1 MATAEVGVDLVTKLK
16 DKGFKDLEKSSKKQS
31 SALAVLGKRLAA
43 AFSVAAVLNFGKQS
57 VKAFQD
63 AQKEA
68 NRLRTQLQSLNLGFA
83 QPFLTDFIQK
93 TQLAT
98 GISGGVLTD
107 AFNTLSQATNDVT
120 TAQRLLNVSLDISAA
135 TGRDLSSVT
144 TALQRGYAGQVS
156 ALSRLKIGFTTA
168 NLKGRD
174 FNDVLLE
181 LENKFKGSSARA
193 ADTLEGKI
201 ARLNEAVDEAKEA
214 FGEGLVKGIEDS
226 GVAVEDLQKDIISLG
241 EALGTVSGQLTGFFA
256 SVNRDILT
264 YFETDPGFVAA
275 FVRSLVKS
283 QGDIVRAAEER
294 GRTELRTRLKILE
307 AERKAAREKAAA
319 DAKAAALKKRTA
331 EIDRLRNAIQFKFDI
346 DAINLQAALRRKL
359 SDSDRDRALQLSAL
373 KISDFQTDEEAIKT
387 LQAATQGRY
396 DDAMNLEKMLQL
408 LTAAGFATS
417 KAAIESLAALK
428 PEINF
433 KDNLESVIAR
443 LKALIEGKYIINIG
457 ASISVPDVPA
467 PGKTAT
473 ATPGGGTFTPGG
485 YIDVGD
491 EIAGTGRGTSI
502 GGFDPTPATTS
513 AGISAA
519 ITGIIANQNALTTN
533 FLASLPSGLS
543 ANSLATARYELQ
555 ARQIQAQN
563 QLTNYLSGARYQ
575 MMANEV
581 TGQNTMTNQLAADR
595 YTAMQNFY
603 TGRGSE
609 PVVVNVNVQG
619 SVVAQNDLV
628 AAVTDAV
635 YATQRVGNSL
645 LLTDQ

>member
-16 DKGFKDLEKSSKKQS
+16 DKGFKDLEKSSKKQN
-31 SALAVLGKRLAA
+31 ALLAQLGKRLAA
-43 AFSVAAVLNFGKQS
+43 AFSVVAVVNFGKQS

-83 QPFLTDFIQK
+83 QPFLSDFIQK

-98 GISGGVLTD
+98 GISGGILTD
-107 AFNTLSQATNDVT
+107 AFNTLSQATNDVS

-241 EALGTVSGQLTGFFA
+241 EALGTVAGQLTGFFA
-256 SVNRDILT
+256 SVNRDVLT
-264 YFETDPGFVAA
+264 FFETDPGFIAS
-275 FVRSLVKS
+275 FTRSLIKS
-283 QGDIVRAAEER
+283 QGDLVRAAEER
-294 GRTELRTRLKILE
+294 GRTELRTRLKILD

-417 KAAIESLAALK
+417 KAAIDTLAALK
-428 PEINF
+428 PQMTF
-433 KDNLESVIAR
+433 TDNLDSVAAR
-443 LKALIEGKYIINIG
+443 LKALIEGKYTINIDTN
-457 ASISVPDVPA
+457 INNVPVSKNQPLPA
-467 PGKTAT
+467 
-473 ATPGGGTFTPGG
+473 
-485 YIDVGD
+485 
-491 EIAGTGRGTSI
+491 
-502 GGFDPTPATTS
+502 PTPAINVPVSTAATAS
-513 AGISAA
+513 TYISSDFA
-519 ITGIIANQNALTTN
+519 NALNTLTKIQETNPFQGTTIGPN
-533 FLASLPSGLS
+533 TRISSDYAAAAATFNTIAATNPFQGTTIGPNTRISSDYAAAFNAMNPS
-543 ANSLATARYELQ
+543 A
-555 ARQIQAQN
+555 
-563 QLTNYLSGARYQ
+563 
-575 MMANEV
+575 
-581 TGQNTMTNQLAADR
+581 
-595 YTAMQNFY
+595 
-603 TGRGSE
+603 E
-609 PVVVNVNVQG
+609 PVVVNVNVSG
-619 SVVAQNDLV
+619 SVISQNDLV

-635 YATQRVGNSL
+635 YATQRSGNSL
-645 LLTDQ
+645 LIAQ